1 MRTASRLALVAPV
14 VVVGFLLL
22 PPFVRP
28 YSPGLDPG
36 YAWGVAESL
45 RPGLVHGRDL
55 AFPYGPLGVLLL
67 GPPEVGLALS
77 SLVYAL
83 TVHLAFCAGLAVL
96 CLRAGSRWLAWLAA
110 AALLAIV
117 AGFYTSPENDL
128 SLAVAALVAPALA
141 GSAIAP
147 LAAVCAGALAAL
159 GLLVKLSVGTLAG
172 ALALA
177 AAVRLA
183 LLGRAGRAPLAALVA
198 GGGGVLTL
206 ALPLYF
212 GGLGTF
218 VDWLRLEASLATGY
232 ASAMSVPGRG
242 SLELVGALPLLALPL
257 AALAARRLRAPGAG
271 LWLALLPALWLAYRH
286 GYVRADGHLYH
297 FDYLLLA
304 WLLLA
309 GVALPAGR
317 ARAVWAGVA
326 ALSLAVSLW
335 TASRVERPGAL
346 DGVKLWTGQMGV
358 GNLWSYLHFTGHVE
372 ALARASH
379 EWLAPLRVESAAVA
393 RWRRRGTTFDVL
405 PWDLL
410 TMPAN
415 GLAWRPNPVLQLYQA
430 NTRKLDAWVAAH
442 FASAA
447 APDALVV
454 HFDPI
459 DGRQLLWEAP
469 ATWREVLARYEPASE
484 QPFPGRLVLAK
495 RERAAAWTLRELGP
509 ATLEP
514 GEWIDLPEAAAGER
528 VLLALD
534 LRPTPPTALRAALFR
549 TEPMVLALGGEAERA
564 GAFRLVPEVAASGL
578 VVDLP
583 VRGPD
588 DLAAL
593 ARGGGVASVRRVRL
607 QGAGARGLETPIAGR
622 WLAARLSAGAG
633 RPITP
638 P

>member
-1 MRTASRLALVAPV
+1 M
-14 VVVGFLLL
+14 
-22 PPFVRP
+22 
-28 YSPGLDPG
+28 
-36 YAWGVAESL
+36 
-45 RPGLVHGRDL
+45 HGRDL

-495 RERAAAWTLRELGP
+495 RGAPR
-509 ATLEP
+509 P
-514 GEWIDLPEAAAGER
+514 GR
-528 VLLALD
+528 
-534 LRPTPPTALRAALFR
+534 F
-549 TEPMVLALGGEAERA
+549 
-564 GAFRLVPEVAASGL
+564 AS
-578 VVDLP
+578 
-583 VRGPD
+583 
-588 DLAAL
+588 
-593 ARGGGVASVRRVRL
+593 SVRRRSSRAS
-607 QGAGARGLETPIAGR
+607 GSICRKRRRGSASCSRSTSGRRRRPRSARRSSAPSR
-622 WLAARLSAGAG
+622 WCSRSAARRGAPAPSGSFRKWRPRGSSSTCRCADPTTSRRSRAAEGSRASAACVSRERAPAG
-633 RPITP
+633 SRRRSPAGGWRRD
-638 P
+638 